1 MTTEYRP
8 RLSVE
13 IPEEYSTKL
22 RKYLTHGMQKR
33 IFQRMTGNLVKLLEK
48 YGEGIVAACVLDNE
62 IMLEDLMN
70 ILLKPDNEDK
80 TKRSDHTGS
89 ET

>member
-33 IFQRMTGNLVKLLEK
+33 IFQRMTGNLVRLLEK
-48 YGEGIVAACVLDNE
+48 YGEGVVAACVLDNE
-62 IMLEDLMN
+62 IRLEDLMN
-70 ILLKPDNEDK
+70 VLLKPCKEASNDTEKNK
-80 TKRSDHTGS
+80 PSR
-89 ET
+89 